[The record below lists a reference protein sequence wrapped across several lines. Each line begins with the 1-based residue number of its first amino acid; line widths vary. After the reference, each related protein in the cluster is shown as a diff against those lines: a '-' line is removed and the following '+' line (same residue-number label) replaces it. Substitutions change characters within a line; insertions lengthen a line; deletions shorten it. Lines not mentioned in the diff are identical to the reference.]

1 MSIEEQSLSYV
12 LKQAQLAFQ
21 RRMDEALRPLGL
33 TVSQYAALNALDR
46 VPGSSNAALARMA
59 FVTAQ
64 SMHGL
69 VEALASKGL
78 IVRSPAPDQ
87 GRAIATHLTEP
98 GRALLAQ
105 GRKAVASIEARVDA
119 TIAPLDVSDILAFLR
134 RYRDALG

>member
-1 MSIEEQSLSYV
+1 MSIEEQSLAYV
-12 LKQAQLAFQ
+12 LKQAQLALQ

-33 TVSQYAALNALDR
+33 TVAQYAALNALDR
-46 VPGSSNAALARMA
+46 MPGSSNAALARMA

-69 VEALASKGL
+69 VEVLASKGL
-78 IVRSPAPDQ
+78 IARSPEPGG

-105 GRKAVASIEARVDA
+105 GRKAVAGIETRVVA
-119 TIAPLDVSDILAFLR
+119 AAAPLDTSDILAFLR
-134 RYRDALG
+134 RCRDTLG